1 MLKIIEPK
9 SHYMHRATID
19 SFLDLLRQNHNIM
32 LSPELQDK
40 ATFVIA
46 SGKTFSPLGKT
57 PGGEIYGGAVFY
69 PQKISNSFDLSANDS
84 PEITLGKLFS
94 AFQPHG
100 QTYWISRIGL
110 FRDHDLSVPLLE
122 KLERRHAFYQKL
134 YKTFLMFGKA
144 RKVKVLAFALRVSDI
159 FDINTYK
166 YWPSLLEVKLPDSS
180 DGYFYG
186 LLSLKKRSF
195 TPRKCE
201 NTFESFQPF
210 AEVSRSYLNHVDV
223 DGNANVK
230 GRQS

>member
-19 SFLDLLRQNHNIM
+19 SFLDLLRQHHGIM
-32 LSPELQDK
+32 LSPELRDK
-40 ATFVIA
+40 AIFVIA
-46 SGKTFSPLGKT
+46 SCKTFSPSGKM
-57 PGGEIYGGAVFY
+57 PGGEIYGGVVFY
-69 PQKISNSFDLSANDS
+69 PQKISNSFDLSVNDR
-84 PEITLGKLFS
+84 PEETLGKLFS

-100 QTYWISRIGL
+100 QTYWIARIGL

-122 KLERRHAFYQKL
+122 KLERRHSFYQKI
-134 YKTFLMFGKA
+134 YKTFLKFGKA
-144 RKVKVLAFALRVSDI
+144 RKVKVLAFALRISDI

-201 NTFESFQPF
+201 NTLRSFQPF
-210 AEVSRSYLNHVDV
+210 AEASRSYLNHRNMDV
-223 DGNANVK
+223 DANVK
-230 GRQS
+230 GRDF